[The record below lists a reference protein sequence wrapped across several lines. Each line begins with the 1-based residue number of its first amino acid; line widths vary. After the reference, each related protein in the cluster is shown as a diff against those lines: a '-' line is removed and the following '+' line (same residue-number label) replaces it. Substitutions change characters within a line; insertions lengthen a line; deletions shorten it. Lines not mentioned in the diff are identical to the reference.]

1 MTTKIS
7 DKDKDDWFKFV
18 NNNER
23 VENKDTGTIENPI
36 IQQKILDLHGY
47 TIRDANLAV
56 SNLILN
62 SYNEGVKKLKI
73 ITGKGMRSNNLN
85 DPYKSKDLSILKY
98 AVPYFILG
106 ENKLMDMIEKLDID
120 QVENLN
126 LIPLQILFFSPKYLL
141 TSKI

>member
-56 SNLILN
+56 SDLILN

-126 LIPLQILFFSPKYLL
+126 SGQFDIYL
-141 TSKI
+141 KQKK

>member
-23 VENKDTGTIENPI
+23 VENKDTRTIENPI

-126 LIPLQILFFSPKYLL
+126 SGQFDIYL
-141 TSKI
+141 KQKK

>member
-1 MTTKIS
+1 MTAKIS
-7 DKDKDDWFKFV
+7 DKDKDDWLKFI
-18 NNNER
+18 NNKEEIEDKDR
-23 VENKDTGTIENPI
+23 SIKENAI

-62 SYNEGVKKLKI
+62 SYNDSVKKLKI

-126 LIPLQILFFSPKYLL
+126 SGQFDIYL
-141 TSKI
+141 KQKK

>member
-7 DKDKDDWFKFV
+7 DKDKEDWLKFI
-18 NNNER
+18 NNKEEI
-23 VENKDTGTIENPI
+23 ENKDMGIKENVI

-56 SNLILN
+56 SNLILS
-62 SYNEGVKKLKI
+62 SYNRGVKKLKI

-98 AVPYFILG
+98 AVPYFILE
-106 ENKLMDMIEKLDID
+106 ENKLMEMIEKIDMD

-126 LIPLQILFFSPKYLL
+126 SGEFNIFLKKK
-141 TSKI
+141 T

>member
-1 MTTKIS
+1 MTFEIS
-7 DKDKDDWFKFV
+7 DKDKEDWLKFI
-18 NNNER
+18 NNKER
-23 VENKDTGTIENPI
+23 VENKDIGNRKKAIIAEKTI
-36 IQQKILDLHGY
+36 DLHGY

-62 SYNEGVKKLKI
+62 SYNVGVKKIKI

-85 DPYKSKDLSILKY
+85 DPYKSKDLSILKH

-106 ENKLMDMIEKLDID
+106 ENKLMEMIEKLDID

-126 LIPLQILFFSPKYLL
+126 SGQFDIYLK
-141 TSKI
+141 TKK

>member
-7 DKDKDDWFKFV
+7 DKDKDDWFKFI

-23 VENKDTGTIENPI
+23 VENKDTGTIENSI
-36 IQQKILDLHGY
+36 IQQKTLDLHGY

-62 SYNEGVKKLKI
+62 SYNESVKKLKI

-126 LIPLQILFFSPKYLL
+126 SGQFDIYL
-141 TSKI
+141 KQKK

>member
-7 DKDKDDWFKFV
+7 DKDKEDWLKFI
-18 NNNER
+18 NNKEEI
-23 VENKDTGTIENPI
+23 ENKDMGIKENVI
-36 IQQKILDLHGY
+36 IQQKMLDLHGY

-56 SNLILN
+56 SNLILS
-62 SYNEGVKKLKI
+62 SYNKGVKKLKI

-98 AVPYFILG
+98 AVPYFILE
-106 ENKLMDMIEKLDID
+106 ENKLMEMIDKIDID

-126 LIPLQILFFSPKYLL
+126 CGEFNIYL
-141 TSKI
+141 KKNEN

>member
-1 MTTKIS
+1 MTAKIS
-7 DKDKDDWFKFV
+7 DKDKDDWLKFI
-18 NNNER
+18 NNKEEI
-23 VENKDTGTIENPI
+23 ENKDIGIEESAI

-56 SNLILN
+56 SDLIFS
-62 SYNEGVKKLKI
+62 SYNKGVKKIKI

-98 AVPYFILG
+98 AVPYFILE
-106 ENKLMDMIEKLDID
+106 ENKLMEMIDKIDID

-126 LIPLQILFFSPKYLL
+126 CGEFNIYL
-141 TSKI
+141 KKK

>member
-56 SNLILN
+56 SDLILN
-62 SYNEGVKKLKI
+62 SYNESVKKLKI

-126 LIPLQILFFSPKYLL
+126 SGQFDIYL
-141 TSKI
+141 KQKK

>member
-126 LIPLQILFFSPKYLL
+126 SGQFDIYL
-141 TSKI
+141 KQKK

>member
-7 DKDKDDWFKFV
+7 DKDKEDWLKFI
-18 NNNER
+18 NNKEEI
-23 VENKDTGTIENPI
+23 ENKDIGIKENEI

-56 SNLILN
+56 SNLIFR
-62 SYNEGVKKLKI
+62 SYNKGVKKLKI
-73 ITGKGMRSNNLN
+73 ITGKGMRSNNLD

-98 AVPYFILG
+98 AVPHFILE
-106 ENKLMDMIEKLDID
+106 ENKLMEMIDKIDID

-126 LIPLQILFFSPKYLL
+126 SGEFNIYL
-141 TSKI
+141 KQKK